1 MSKYINNRL
10 NSFKYAFQGIAM
22 LFRETPNAII
32 HLVLAIIAVILGF
45 ILSISATEWIAVC
58 IVIGLVFALEAVN
71 TALENLS
78 DYACKKEIH
87 PAIKKTK
94 DLAAAGVLLAAIAAL
109 IVGIIIFLPK
119 LLSLI

>member
-1 MSKYINNRL
+1 MSKYLNNRL
-10 NSFKYAFQGIAM
+10 NSFKYAFKGIST

-32 HLVLAIIAVILGF
+32 HLISAIIAVILGF
-45 ILSISATEWIAVC
+45 ILSISATEWVAIC

-71 TALENLS
+71 TSLENLS
-78 DYACKKEIH
+78 DFACKKEIH
-87 PAIKKTK
+87 PAIKKVK
-94 DLAAAGVLLAAIAAL
+94 DLAAAGVLLAAIAAF